1 MSDHWRISN
10 RMASMKKSAIH
21 EMIRLS
27 KENQDVA
34 FLSWGKPTRYKV
46 RKKSEIQI
54 SKYLFG

>member
-1 MSDHWRISN
+1 
-10 RMASMKKSAIH
+10 MASMKKSAIH
-21 EMIRLS
+21 EMTRLS
-27 KENQDVA
+27 KENQDVG